1 MKSAEQNAKNVPAIR
16 FAGFDDAW
24 VEKKIFDVA
33 EIVGGGTPSTSNP
46 QFWDGNID
54 WYAPAEINDQ
64 VFVNGSERKIT
75 KLGLENS
82 SAKVLP
88 ANRTVLF
95 TSRAGIGK
103 TAILQSPAA
112 TNQGFQSLVLND
124 DTDTYFVYSMT
135 DKIKAKAERI
145 ASGSTF
151 AEISGKMLG
160 NLELVFP
167 SKKEQSKIGSFFS
180 NIDSLI
186 SLEQKK
192 YDKLTQVKKSMLEKM
207 FPKEGATV
215 PEIRFAGFTGDWV
228 IQNLNNI
235 CSIITKQTGFD
246 YSETIKPSLFT
257 DKIDNTYSFIQN
269 KDFEGLNINL
279 DTDFYIPVKIAE
291 KFPKI
296 TLDQP
301 SLLISISGRI
311 GNVGL
316 FSLDTKAFIGG
327 AVGICKLNNVEDG
340 KIALFELQSPTGQLY
355 FKSLIK
361 ASSHANITV
370 EDIRQ
375 IVVTIPKEECEK
387 KKINQYFSH
396 LDSLISLQQR
406 KLEKLKN
413 IKKSLLEKM
422 FV

>member
-1 MKSAEQNAKNVPAIR
+1 MKSAEQKAKKVPTIR

-33 EIVGGGTPSTSNP
+33 EIVGGGTPSTANP

-124 DTDTYFVYSMT
+124 DADTYFVYSMT

-215 PEIRFAGFTGDWV
+215 PEIRFAGFTGDWNRKKLGEIVV
-228 IQNLNNI
+228 ITMGQSPNG
-235 CSIITKQTGFD
+235 T
-246 YSETIKPSLFT
+246 
-257 DKIDNTYSFIQN
+257 TYSDVPSDFILVQGN
-269 KDFEGLNINL
+269 ADLKDGWVMPRIWTSQKTRTAEAGDLIMSVRAPAGAMGKTAYNVVLGRGVAGIKGDEFIYQTLVKMDLEGCWKRFVSGSTFESLNSDDI
-279 DTDFYIPVKIAE
+279 
-291 KFPKI
+291 
-296 TLDQP
+296 
-301 SLLISISGRI
+301 R
-311 GNVGL
+311 
-316 FSLDTKAFIGG
+316 
-327 AVGICKLNNVEDG
+327 NVEIYLPTDVIEQQ
-340 KIALFELQSPTGQLY
+340 KIGS
-355 FKSLIK
+355 
-361 ASSHANITV
+361 
-370 EDIRQ
+370 
-375 IVVTIPKEECEK
+375 
-387 KKINQYFSH
+387 YFSH